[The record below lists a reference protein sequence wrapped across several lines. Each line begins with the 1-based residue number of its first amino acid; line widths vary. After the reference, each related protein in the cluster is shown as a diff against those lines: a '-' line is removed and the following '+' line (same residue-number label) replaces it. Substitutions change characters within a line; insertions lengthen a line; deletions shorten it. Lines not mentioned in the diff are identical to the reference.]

1 MKILLVSHG
10 DLAAGMCSTLKQ
22 FFGAESVYSACV
34 TQEGG
39 TEDMLCAARKYL
51 EEWDGEQVVICSD
64 LKCGSANQT
73 AFPLIARPDTFLITG
88 INLSLLLQLQM
99 EDCVTPESL
108 QEMIENAKEDLVL
121 MNALALDAADDEDE

>member
-1 MKILLVSHG
+1 
-10 DLAAGMCSTLKQ
+10 MCSTLKQ
-22 FFGAESVYSACV
+22 FFGAENVYSACV